1 MISSTPN
8 RADSL
13 DATLE
18 LLEQVCPGRVRRNEP
33 LKNWTTFRCKA
44 DAAAIVSPP
53 DLEALSLT
61 VSELAQRKVPWQVL
75 GRGSNVLVRDGGY
88 PGVLLDLSE
97 GFSKITLQGESDNK
111 VFVRVDAGV
120 PNGTLLG
127 WLRDRKYRGFGFA
140 FGIPGS
146 VGGGIRMNAGTPL
159 GWFSNVVRE
168 VEGIKFTG
176 EAVRMRVSEADFD
189 YRDFP
194 KGRNLV
200 ITAGLLVFYPS
211 EGDRVE
217 SEIEAAKKKRSGQPL
232 ELPNFGSVF
241 KNPGEDFA
249 GRLIEKAGLKGLRIG
264 DAEISKKH
272 ANFIVNQGNA
282 STRDA
287 LTLMERAAAT
297 VREKF
302 NVRLD
307 PEVHVIGVDE

>member
-1 MISSTPN
+1 M
-8 RADSL
+8 RA
-13 DATLE
+13 
-18 LLEQVCPGRVRRNEP
+18 
-33 LKNWTTFRCKA
+33 FRTA
-44 DAAAIVSPP
+44 RFSAGSGTANTGASGSPSGFP
-53 DLEALSLT
+53 D
-61 VSELAQRKVPWQVL
+61 RW
-75 GRGSNVLVRDGGY
+75 
-88 PGVLLDLSE
+88 
-97 GFSKITLQGESDNK
+97 
-111 VFVRVDAGV
+111 
-120 PNGTLLG
+120 
-127 WLRDRKYRGFGFA
+127 
-140 FGIPGS
+140 
-146 VGGGIRMNAGTPL
+146 
-159 GWFSNVVRE
+159 
-168 VEGIKFTG
+168 
-176 EAVRMRVSEADFD
+176 EADFD

-217 SEIEAAKKKRSGQPL
+217 SEIESAKKKRSGQPL

-282 STRDA
+282 STRDV

-302 NVRLD
+302 GVRLD